1 MESILDFTRNG
12 LERAAAE
19 RRLFVTLTYA
29 QSIDGS
35 IAAARGQQTL
45 LSGQA
50 SMKMTHSLRTLHE
63 GILVGIGTILADN
76 PSLNARCADGPN
88 PQPLVVDAKLQCP
101 LNIKLFT
108 QDACKKPWILTLDES
123 WDQES
128 CSKDCIGSSRR
139 CYSTMFIKASRRK
152 IEWAHRSIR
161 CLSFVCHLRLG
172 LLTFHVGKAFD
183 RGLGSIM
190 VEGGASILAG
200 CLTTHAST
208 GNLLDHAIVTIAPVF
223 IGGFKGV
230 GTLLPAFPR
239 VERLQACPL
248 ENDMVLFG
256 VFSRPDASS

>member
-123 WDQES
+123 WDQE
-128 CSKDCIGSSRR
+128 KV
-139 CYSTMFIKASRRK
+139 ARK
-152 IEWAHRSIR
+152 IALEAAGAVILPCSSKQVDGKSSGHID
-161 CLSFVCHLRLG
+161 LSDAFR
-172 LLTFHVGKAFD
+172 KAFD